1 MALSPRYTAHVFLA
15 FLLACA
21 PTTTG
26 EDSAIDEESPP
37 GPVCPAEHPFSG
49 SVTVSGPNAPAS
61 AARLLAGFD
70 GITGS
75 IFLDNWPEE
84 DLSALRAIRCI
95 DGRLDVHS
103 SVDLRSLRGLDQ
115 LTRVTTIQLSN
126 LPELTTLDG
135 LGDVVE
141 MEALLVY
148 DYDGHSGLESFDGL
162 DRLRKLQVLDVSGP
176 RGLAQV
182 DALFRIT
189 ELTTLH
195 LYDLP
200 GLTDLSGLASLASVE
215 DDVDVLRND
224 SLTTLSGLGA
234 LELVGDN
241 VRVVDNPSLPQADAE
256 AWAMAIDEVGGD
268 VSVQGNGP

>member
-1 MALSPRYTAHVFLA
+1 MLP
-15 FLLACA
+15 FLLAACA
-21 PTTTG
+21 PPVPA
-26 EDSAIDEESPP
+26 EDSGIDDDESSA
-37 GPVCPAEHPFSG
+37 GPVCPAEHPFAG

-61 AARLLAGFD
+61 AARLLADFD

-84 DLSALRAIRCI
+84 DLSALQGIRCI
-95 DGRLDVHS
+95 DGRLDIHS
-103 SVDLRSLRGLDQ
+103 SVELRSLRGLDH
-115 LTRVTTIQLSN
+115 LTQVTTIQLSN

-162 DRLRKLQVLDVSGP
+162 DRLRKLQYLDVSGP
-176 RGLAQV
+176 RGLAQI
-182 DALFRIT
+182 DALYRIT
-189 ELTTLH
+189 ALETLW

-200 GLTDLSGLASLASVE
+200 GLSD
-215 DDVDVLRND
+215 
-224 SLTTLSGLGA
+224 LSGLGA
-234 LELVGDN
+234 LESVEDDVEILRNDSLRSLAGFDALERVGDN
-241 VRVVDNPSLPQADAE
+241 VRVLDNPSLPQADAE
-256 AWAMAIDEVGGD
+256 AWAAAIDEVGGD